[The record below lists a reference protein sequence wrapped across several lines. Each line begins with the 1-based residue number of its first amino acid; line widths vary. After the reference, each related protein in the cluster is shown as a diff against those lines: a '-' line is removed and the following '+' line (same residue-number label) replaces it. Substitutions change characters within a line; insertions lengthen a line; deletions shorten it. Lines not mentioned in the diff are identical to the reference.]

1 MVVVEVKGYTIEPR
15 ANLNGVDLEG
25 ANFIGTNLGGANLSE
40 AQLWGANLEGANIGE
55 PKANEDTIWP
65 EGFDPIAAGVTFD

>member
-15 ANLNGVDLEG
+15 ENLNGVDLEG
-25 ANFIGTNLGGANLSE
+25 VNFIGTNLGGANLE
-40 AQLWGANLEGANIGE
+40 WANIRE